1 VPEPIFRAPPLG
13 ALLIAPLDA
22 VTDARA
28 IAAMDM
34 PASPVVLLFS
44 RYGFEAET
52 RPVPPAEAFVRM
64 TQASTNYVALGEAGF
79 RALTGLI
86 ANVPSVAIDYP
97 DGASAI
103 EQVEALWSSL

>member
-1 VPEPIFRAPPLG
+1 VREPIFRAPPLC
-13 ALLIAPLDA
+13 ALLIAALDA
-22 VTDARA
+22 FTDARA

-34 PASPVVLLFS
+34 PATPVVLLFP

-52 RPVPPAEAFVRM
+52 LPVPPAEACVQM
-64 TQASTNYVALGEAGF
+64 TQTSANYVALGKGGF

-86 ANVPSVAIDYP
+86 ADVPSVAIDYP

>member
-1 VPEPIFRAPPLG
+1 
-13 ALLIAPLDA
+13 
-22 VTDARA
+22 
-28 IAAMDM
+28 
-34 PASPVVLLFS
+34 
-44 RYGFEAET
+44 
-52 RPVPPAEAFVRM
+52 VRM

-79 RALTGLI
+79 RALTGLL